1 MNLLKKIIY
10 WKLSLQFFLITNFRN
25 NLYDLGLIKSHTFKI
40 PVISVGNI
48 AVGGTGKTPMI
59 EFLIRKFL
67 PNYNVGVLSRGYKRN
82 SKGFIL
88 ASDLENAK
96 SIGDEPFQYF
106 TKFKNIKVAVDKKR
120 KRGIKRLIKEG
131 VELILLDD
139 AFQHRRV
146 KPDYSILLS
155 EYGNLYCDDYLM
167 PRGKLRESKKGAKR
181 ANCIVVTKCPK
192 DISNVEKDRIEKLVK
207 LNQNQLLFFSSII
220 YSDKIFSLNDSK
232 NLEQLKDKKVNL
244 VTGIVN
250 PIGLLSYLKQLGLI
264 VNHFNYPD
272 HYNYLNSDVQNFAD
286 EIVITTEKDFTKLR
300 IMDIENLFYLP
311 IEFKIHNQEDLLA
324 EIANRIAY

>member
-25 NLYDLGLIKSHTFKI
+25 KLYDLGLIKSHTFNI
-40 PVISVGNI
+40 PVISVGNL

-59 EFLIRKFL
+59 EFLIRKFS
-67 PNYNVGVLSRGYKRN
+67 PDYNVGVLSRGYKRN

-88 ASDLENAK
+88 ASDLDNAK

-155 EYGNLYCDDYLM
+155 EYGNLYYEDYLM

-181 ANCIVVTKCPK
+181 ANCIVVTKCPE
-192 DISNVEKDRIEKLVK
+192 DISNVEKDRIEKLVRP
-207 LNQNQLLFFSSII
+207 NQNQLLYFSSIV

-250 PIGLLSYLKQLGLI
+250 PKGLLSYLKDLGLI

-272 HYNYLNSDVQNFAD
+272 HYNYLDSDVQKFND

-300 IMDIENLFYLP
+300 NMNIENLFYLP
-311 IEFKIHNQEDLLA
+311 IEFKIHNQEDLLD

>member
-250 PIGLLSYLKQLGLI
+250 PKGLLSYLKDLGLI
-264 VNHFNYPD
+264 VSHFNYPD

>member
-25 NLYDLGLIKSHTFKI
+25 KLYDLGLIKSHTFTV
-40 PVISVGNI
+40 PVISVGNLS
-48 AVGGTGKTPMI
+48 VGGTGKTPMI
-59 EFLIRKFL
+59 EFLIKNFSL
-67 PNYNVGVLSRGYKRN
+67 NYNVGVLSRGYKRN

-88 ASDLENAK
+88 ASEIDNAK
-96 SIGDEPFQYF
+96 SIGDEPFQFF

-155 EYGNLYCDDYLM
+155 EYGNLYYEDYLM
-167 PRGKLRESKKGAKR
+167 PRGKLRESKKGARR
-181 ANCIVVTKCPK
+181 ADCIIITKCPSNISSEAK
-192 DISNVEKDRIEKLVK
+192 DNIIKLIK
-207 LNQNQLLFFSSII
+207 PRAYQKLFFSSIE
-220 YSDKIFSLNDSK
+220 YSENIFSLNGSK
-232 NLEQLKDKKVNL
+232 SLHQLMGQHINL

-250 PIGLLSYLKQLGLI
+250 SEGLKKYLDELGLI
-264 VNHFNYPD
+264 VHHHAYPD
-272 HYNYLNSDVQNFAD
+272 HHAYSKKDISFFSDKT
-286 EIVITTEKDFTKLR
+286 IITTEKDFTKLR
-300 IMDIENLFYLP
+300 TMDINNLFYLP
-311 IEFKIHNQEDLLA
+311 IKTKIHERENFLTHMSLK
-324 EIANRIAY
+324 I

>member
-25 NLYDLGLIKSHTFKI
+25 KLYDLGLIKSHTFNI
-40 PVISVGNI
+40 PVISVGNL

-59 EFLIRKFL
+59 EFLIRKFS
-67 PNYNVGVLSRGYKRN
+67 PDYNVGVLSRGYKRN

-88 ASDLENAK
+88 ASDLDNAK

-146 KPDYSILLS
+146 KPEYSILLS
-155 EYGNLYCDDYLM
+155 DYENLYYEDYLM
-167 PRGKLRESKKGAKR
+167 PRGKLRESKKGARR
-181 ANCIVVTKCPK
+181 ANCIVVTKCPE

-207 LNQNQLLFFSSII
+207 PKEVSI
-220 YSDKIFSLNDSK
+220 KI
-232 NLEQLKDKKVNL
+232 
-244 VTGIVN
+244 
-250 PIGLLSYLKQLGLI
+250 LI
-264 VNHFNYPD
+264 
-272 HYNYLNSDVQNFAD
+272 
-286 EIVITTEKDFTKLR
+286 
-300 IMDIENLFYLP
+300 
-311 IEFKIHNQEDLLA
+311 
-324 EIANRIAY
+324 

>member
-25 NLYDLGLIKSHTFKI
+25 KLYDLGLIKSHIFKI

-59 EFLIRKFL
+59 EFLIRKFS

-120 KRGIKRLIKEG
+120 KRGIKK
-131 VELILLDD
+131 LD
-139 AFQHRRV
+139 FL
-146 KPDYSILLS
+146 PS
-155 EYGNLYCDDYLM
+155 
-167 PRGKLRESKKGAKR
+167 AKTSPNGR
-181 ANCIVVTKCPK
+181 PK
-192 DISNVEKDRIEKLVK
+192 SNAPATI
-207 LNQNQLLFFSSII
+207 
-220 YSDKIFSLNDSK
+220 
-232 NLEQLKDKKVNL
+232 
-244 VTGIVN
+244 
-250 PIGLLSYLKQLGLI
+250 LI
-264 VNHFNYPD
+264 VR
-272 HYNYLNSDVQNFAD
+272 QNP
-286 EIVITTEKDFTKLR
+286 TKR
-300 IMDIENLFYLP
+300 
-311 IEFKIHNQEDLLA
+311 
-324 EIANRIAY
+324 